1 MLVPMEMLAKA
12 QAMTVADL
20 NAALA
25 NAGYDDHDE
34 LRDCR
39 FMGMDTNGTFCYSIN
54 FEDPDS
60 EEGVGAGMV
69 YITMRRKPMSSKF
82 EFMAEY

>member
-20 NAALA
+20 GEALT
-25 NAGYDDHDE
+25 NTGYDDYDD

-39 FMGMDTNGTFCYSIN
+39 FLGMDTNGTFAYSIT
-54 FEDPDS
+54 FEDPDA
-60 EEGVGAGMV
+60 EECVGAGMV
-69 YITMRRKPMSSKF
+69 YITMRRKPLSTKF
-82 EFMAEY
+82 QFMAEY

>member
-20 NAALA
+20 GEALTNSGDGGA
-25 NAGYDDHDE
+25 EG

-39 FMGMDTNGTFCYSIN
+39 FLGMDTNGTFAYSIT
-54 FEDPDS
+54 FEDPDA
-60 EEGVGAGMV
+60 EECVGAGMV
-69 YITMRRKPMSSKF
+69 YITMRRKPLSTKF
-82 EFMAEY
+82 QFMAEY

>member
-25 NAGYDDHDE
+25 NAGYNDQDE

-60 EEGVGAGMV
+60 EEGVGTGLI
-69 YITMRRKPMSSKF
+69 YITMRRKPLSTKF

>member
-1 MLVPMEMLAKA
+1 MLVPMSMLSKA
-12 QAMTVADL
+12 QEMTVGDL
-20 NAALA
+20 SIALG
-25 NAGYDDHDE
+25 NAGYDSKG

-39 FMGMDTNGTFCYSIN
+39 FLGMDTNGTFAYSIN
-54 FEDPDS
+54 FEDPDA
-60 EEGVGAGMV
+60 EEGVGAGQV